1 MKELFI
7 KPKYDIIF
15 KRIFG
20 DERNKKILNSFLSA
34 VLKISKEKLDELQ
47 ILNTEILPDY
57 HNEKYSILDLKIRLK
72 SKEIINVEIQIGP
85 YVNMEERILYYWS
98 GIYHS
103 QLDKGQYYSELKK
116 SISIIILDYNFTDE
130 KKAHNVYHIKNDDSN
145 KAMFTDLE
153 IHLLELRKVK
163 EEQEDLLNL
172 WLQFISANSKEVLEV
187 ISLKDEDIK
196 KAYEVLDELNKDPKL
211 KSIYEAREK
220 QVNDEISWYNEAK
233 RDGIEIGREKGKE
246 EGLIDGENGEKKRIA
261 VNLLKKD
268 LDIKLVSE
276 VTGLSV
282 EELINLKNSI

>member
-1 MKELFI
+1 MEELVM
-7 KPKYDIIF
+7 KPKSDIVF

-20 DERNKKILNSFLSA
+20 DERNKKILSSFLSA
-34 VLKISKEKLDELQ
+34 VLQINKDDLDELH
-47 ILNTEILPDY
+47 ILNNELLPDY
-57 HNEKYSILDLKIRLK
+57 QNEKQSILDLKIRLK
-72 SKEIINVEIQIGP
+72 TKELINVEIQVLP
-85 YVNMEERILYYWS
+85 YNGMVERIYFYLS
-98 GIYHS
+98 
-103 QLDKGQYYSELKK
+103 KMYYSQAVKGTDYISLKK
-116 SISIIILDYNFTDE
+116 CINITILDYNLIENDRI
-130 KKAHNVYHIKNDDSN
+130 HNVYIFKNRDTFQELKN
-145 KAMFTDLE
+145 KLE
-153 IHLLELRKVK
+153 IHILELRKL
-163 EEQEDLLNL
+163 ESIQDDLLNL
-172 WLQFISANSKEVLEV
+172 WLHFIRASSKEVLDV

-233 RDGIEIGREKGKE
+233 RDGIEIGREIGKE
-246 EGLIDGENGEKKRIA
+246 EGLIDGEHGEKKRIA